1 MNEHE
6 TPTDAD
12 GLVYAARP
20 KMMGPG
26 SRFRLH
32 DGMLDWAVGA
42 RSGRLALGDV
52 VAVRLTYHP
61 GQLASPNYEM
71 RLKGRGGE
79 DLKIGSL
86 SRTSVT
92 GVEDNRAAYAAFVR
106 AVHGALPPKATIRFD
121 GGLPSWRWGLMS
133 VLGAI
138 TACGLIAVVASAVLN
153 GQWTVAALMAVLC
166 PLLGW
171 PLAETLWR
179 NTPAPY
185 SPNALPTRLIPG

>member
-1 MNEHE
+1 MSEIE
-6 TPTDAD
+6 ASTEAD

-32 DGMLDWAVGA
+32 DGVLDWTVGP
-42 RSGRLALGDV
+42 RSGRLALADV
-52 VAVRLTYHP
+52 ASVRLSYHP

-92 GVEDNRAAYAAFVR
+92 GIEDNRRAYAAFVR
-106 AVHGALPPKATIRFD
+106 AVHGALPPAASIRFD

-138 TACGLIAVVASAVLN
+138 TACGLLAVLASAVLS
-153 GQWTVAALMAVLC
+153 GQWPVAALMAVLT

-179 NTPAPY
+179 NKPAPY
-185 SPNALPTRLIPG
+185 SPNDLPTRLIPG